1 MQQRIYLDHAA
12 TTPLH
17 PQVIHLMHE
26 AMLSNYGNPSSIHSE
41 GRTSRALIEK
51 ARKSMANHF
60 NCSIGEIFFT
70 SGATESSNMII
81 QGAVSGLGV
90 QTIITAATE
99 HHAVL
104 HTIEVLDKEGK
115 IKVIYLPLDNEGNP
129 SIISLEE
136 HLSNQ
141 ENKKV
146 LVSLMHS
153 NNETGSLLDW
163 ESVGAI
169 CQKYDALFHSD
180 TVQSVGFY
188 DIDLQ
193 NIPVHFIV
201 GSAHKFNGPKGV
213 GFVYI
218 RNENAIPP
226 FQHGGS
232 QERNMRGGTENL
244 LGIVGMALALDLAM
258 SEKSERF
265 AHLEKLKLQLFNG
278 LKDVIPGIQINGPG
292 LENSHPKI
300 LNIGFPPNPKATMIL
315 FNLDIE
321 GISASGGSACSSG
334 TDTGSHVLRAIHPE
348 NQHISVRFS
357 FSHLNTSSEVDKVI
371 EIISNIYR
379 Y

>member
-1 MQQRIYLDHAA
+1 MQYRIYLDHAA

-26 AMLSNYGNPSSIHSE
+26 TMLSNYGNPSSIHAE

-51 ARKSMANHF
+51 ARKTMAKHF

-70 SGATESSNMII
+70 SGATESNNMII

-104 HTIEVLDKEGK
+104 HTIEVLEKEGK
-115 IKVIYLPLDNEGNP
+115 IKVIYLPLDKEGNP
-129 SIISLEE
+129 SILSLEE
-136 HLSNQ
+136 HLSKQ

-153 NNETGSLLDW
+153 NNETGTLLDW
-163 ESVGAI
+163 ENVGAI

-193 NIPVHFIV
+193 NIPVHFIA

-213 GFVYI
+213 GFTYI

-278 LKDVIPGIQINGPG
+278 LKNVIPGIQINGPG

-334 TDTGSHVLRAIHPE
+334 TDTGSHVLRAIYPE

-357 FSHLNTSSEVDKVI
+357 FSHLNTSAEVDKVI

-379 Y
+379 D

>member
-26 AMLSNYGNPSSIHSE
+26 TMLNNYGNPSSIHSE

-70 SGATESSNMII
+70 SGATESNNMII

-129 SIISLEE
+129 SIISLED

>member
-51 ARKSMANHF
+51 ARKSIANHF

-70 SGATESSNMII
+70 SGATESNNMVI
-81 QGAVSGLGV
+81 QGTVSGLGV

-104 HTIEVLDKEGK
+104 HTIEVLEKEGK

-244 LGIVGMALALDLAM
+244 LGIVGMALALNLAM
-258 SEKSERF
+258 SEKSQRF

-357 FSHLNTSSEVDKVI
+357 FSHLNTSAEVDKVI

>member
-26 AMLSNYGNPSSIHSE
+26 TMLNNYGNPSSIHAE

-51 ARKSMANHF
+51 ARKTMAKHF

-70 SGATESSNMII
+70 SGATESNNMII

-104 HTIEVLDKEGK
+104 HTIEVLEKEGK
-115 IKVIYLPLDNEGNP
+115 IKVIYLPLDKEGNP
-129 SIISLEE
+129 SILSLEE
-136 HLSNQ
+136 HLSKQ

-153 NNETGSLLDW
+153 NNETGTLLDW
-163 ESVGAI
+163 ENVGAI

-193 NIPVHFIV
+193 NIPVHFIA

-213 GFVYI
+213 GFTYI

-278 LKDVIPGIQINGPG
+278 LKNVIPGIQINGPG

-357 FSHLNTSSEVDKVI
+357 FSHLNTSAEVDKVI

>member
-12 TTPLH
+12 STPLH

-51 ARKSMANHF
+51 ARKSIANHF

-70 SGATESSNMII
+70 SGATESNNMVI

-104 HTIEVLDKEGK
+104 HTIEVLEKEVK
-115 IKVIYLPLDNEGNP
+115 IKVIYLPIDNEGNP

>member
-26 AMLSNYGNPSSIHSE
+26 TMLNNYGNPSSIHSE

-51 ARKSMANHF
+51 ARKTIANHF

-70 SGATESSNMII
+70 SGATESNNMII
-81 QGAVSGLGV
+81 QGAVNGLGV

-104 HTIEVLDKEGK
+104 HTIEVLEKEGK
-115 IKVIYLPLDNEGNP
+115 IKVIYLPLDKEGNP
-129 SIISLEE
+129 SILSLEE
-136 HLSNQ
+136 HLAKE

-153 NNETGSLLDW
+153 NNETGTLLDW
-163 ESVGAI
+163 ENVGAI

-193 NIPVHFIV
+193 NIPVHFIA

-213 GFVYI
+213 GFTYI

-278 LKDVIPGIQINGPG
+278 LKNVIPGIQINGPG

-300 LNIGFPPNPKATMIL
+300 LNIGFPPNPKATMLL

-321 GISASGGSACSSG
+321 GISTSGGSACSSG
-334 TDTGSHVLRAIHPE
+334 TDTGSHVLRAIYPE

-357 FSHLNTSSEVDKVI
+357 FSHLNTSAEVDKVI

-379 Y
+379 D

>member
-51 ARKSMANHF
+51 ARKSIANHF

-70 SGATESSNMII
+70 SGATESNNMVI

-104 HTIEVLDKEGK
+104 HTIEVLEKEGK

-258 SEKSERF
+258 SEKSQRF

-357 FSHLNTSSEVDKVI
+357 FSHLNTSAEVDKVI

>member
-258 SEKSERF
+258 SEKSQRF

>member
-70 SGATESSNMII
+70 SGATESNNMII

-104 HTIEVLDKEGK
+104 HTIEVLEKEGK

-334 TDTGSHVLRAIHPE
+334 TDTGSHVLRAIYPE
-348 NQHISVRFS
+348 NQHVSVRFS

>member
-1 MQQRIYLDHAA
+1 MQYRIYLDHAA

-26 AMLSNYGNPSSIHSE
+26 TMLSNYGNPSSIHAE

-51 ARKSMANHF
+51 ARKTIANHF

-70 SGATESSNMII
+70 SGATESNNMII
-81 QGAVSGLGV
+81 QGAVNGLGV

-104 HTIEVLDKEGK
+104 HTIEVLEKEGK
-115 IKVIYLPLDNEGNP
+115 IKVIYLPLDKEGNP
-129 SIISLEE
+129 SILSLEE
-136 HLSNQ
+136 HLSKQ

-153 NNETGSLLDW
+153 NNETGTLLDW
-163 ESVGAI
+163 ENVGAI

-213 GFVYI
+213 GFTYI

-278 LKDVIPGIQINGPG
+278 LKNVIPGIQINGPG

-300 LNIGFPPNPKATMIL
+300 LNIGFPPNPKATMLL

-321 GISASGGSACSSG
+321 GISTSGGSACSSG
-334 TDTGSHVLRAIHPE
+334 TDTGSHVLRAIYPE

-357 FSHLNTSSEVDKVI
+357 FSHLNTSAEVDKVI

-379 Y
+379 D

>member
-153 NNETGSLLDW
+153 NNETGTLLDW

>member
-26 AMLSNYGNPSSIHSE
+26 TMLNNYGNPSSIHSE

-51 ARKSMANHF
+51 ARKTMANHF

-70 SGATESSNMII
+70 SGATESNNMII
-81 QGAVSGLGV
+81 QGAVNGLGV

-104 HTIEVLDKEGK
+104 HTIEVLEKEGK
-115 IKVIYLPLDNEGNP
+115 IKVIYLPLDKEGNP
-129 SIISLEE
+129 SILSLEE

-153 NNETGSLLDW
+153 NNETGALLDW
-163 ESVGAI
+163 EKVGAI

-193 NIPVHFIV
+193 NLPVHFIA

-258 SEKSERF
+258 SEKAERF

-278 LKDVIPGIQINGPG
+278 LKKVIPGIQINGPG

-300 LNIGFPPNPKATMIL
+300 LNIGFPPNPKATMLL

-321 GISASGGSACSSG
+321 GISTSGGSACSSG
-334 TDTGSHVLRAIHPE
+334 TDTGSHVLRAIYPD
-348 NQHISVRFS
+348 NQNISVRFS
-357 FSHLNTSSEVDKVI
+357 FSHLNTSAEVDKVI

>member
-26 AMLSNYGNPSSIHSE
+26 TMLNNYGNPSSIHSE

-104 HTIEVLDKEGK
+104 HTIEVLEKEGK
-115 IKVIYLPLDNEGNP
+115 IKVIYLPLDNEGNL

-169 CQKYDALFHSD
+169 CKKYDALFHSD

-357 FSHLNTSSEVDKVI
+357 FSHLNTSAEVDKVI

>member
-1 MQQRIYLDHAA
+1 
-12 TTPLH
+12 
-17 PQVIHLMHE
+17 MHE
-26 AMLSNYGNPSSIHSE
+26 TMLNNYGNPSSIHSE

-70 SGATESSNMII
+70 SGATESNNMII

-129 SIISLEE
+129 SIISLED

-278 LKDVIPGIQINGPG
+278 LKDVIPGIHINGPG

-334 TDTGSHVLRAIHPE
+334 TDTGSHVLRAIYPE
-348 NQHISVRFS
+348 SQHISVRFS
-357 FSHLNTSSEVDKVI
+357 FSHLNTSAEVDKVI

>member
-1 MQQRIYLDHAA
+1 MQYRIYLDHAA

-26 AMLSNYGNPSSIHSE
+26 TMLSNYGNPSSIHAE

-51 ARKSMANHF
+51 ARKTMAKHF

-70 SGATESSNMII
+70 SGATESNNMII

-104 HTIEVLDKEGK
+104 HTIEVLEKEGK
-115 IKVIYLPLDNEGNP
+115 IKVIYLPLDKEGNP
-129 SIISLEE
+129 SILSLEE
-136 HLSNQ
+136 HLSKQ

-153 NNETGSLLDW
+153 NNETGTLLDW
-163 ESVGAI
+163 ENVGAI

-193 NIPVHFIV
+193 NIPVHFIA

-213 GFVYI
+213 GFTYI

-278 LKDVIPGIQINGPG
+278 LKNVIPGIQINGPG

-300 LNIGFPPNPKATMIL
+300 LNIGFPPNPKATMLL

-321 GISASGGSACSSG
+321 GISTSGGSACSSG

-357 FSHLNTSSEVDKVI
+357 FSHLNTSAEVDKVI

-379 Y
+379 D

>member
-26 AMLSNYGNPSSIHSE
+26 TMLNNYGNPSSIHSE

-51 ARKSMANHF
+51 ARKTMANHF

-70 SGATESSNMII
+70 SGATESNNMII

-90 QTIITAATE
+90 QTIITAASE

-104 HTIEVLDKEGK
+104 HTIEVLEKEGK
-115 IKVIYLPLDNEGNP
+115 IKVIYLPLDKEGNP
-129 SIISLEE
+129 SILSLEE
-136 HLSNQ
+136 HLVKE
-141 ENKKV
+141 ENKQV

-153 NNETGSLLDW
+153 NNETGTLLDW
-163 ESVGAI
+163 ANVGAI

-193 NIPVHFIV
+193 NIPVHFIA

-278 LKDVIPGIQINGPG
+278 LKKVIPGIQINGPG

-300 LNIGFPPNPKATMIL
+300 LNIGFPPNPKATMLL

-321 GISASGGSACSSG
+321 GISTSGGSACSSG
-334 TDTGSHVLRAIHPE
+334 TDTGSHVLRAIYPE

-357 FSHLNTSSEVDKVI
+357 FSHLNTSAEVDKVI

>member
-26 AMLSNYGNPSSIHSE
+26 TMLNNYGNPSSIHSE

-70 SGATESSNMII
+70 SGATESNNMII

-104 HTIEVLDKEGK
+104 HTIEALEKEGK
-115 IKVIYLPLDNEGNP
+115 IKVIYLPLDKEGNP

>member
-258 SEKSERF
+258 SEKSQRF

-357 FSHLNTSSEVDKVI
+357 FSHLNTSAEVDKVI

>member
-1 MQQRIYLDHAA
+1 MQYRIYLDHAA

-26 AMLSNYGNPSSIHSE
+26 TMLSNYGNPSSIHAE

-51 ARKSMANHF
+51 ARKTMAKHF

-70 SGATESSNMII
+70 SGATESNNMII
-81 QGAVSGLGV
+81 QGSVSGLGV

-104 HTIEVLDKEGK
+104 HTIEVLEKEGK
-115 IKVIYLPLDNEGNP
+115 IKVIYLPLDKEGNP
-129 SIISLEE
+129 SILSLEE
-136 HLSNQ
+136 HLSKQ

-153 NNETGSLLDW
+153 NNETGTLLDW
-163 ESVGAI
+163 ENVGAI

-193 NIPVHFIV
+193 NIPVHFIA

-213 GFVYI
+213 GFTYI

-278 LKDVIPGIQINGPG
+278 LKNVIPGIQINGPG

-300 LNIGFPPNPKATMIL
+300 LNIGFPPNPKATMLL

-334 TDTGSHVLRAIHPE
+334 TDTGSHVLRAIYPE

-357 FSHLNTSSEVDKVI
+357 FSHLNTSAEVDKVI

-379 Y
+379 D

>member
-51 ARKSMANHF
+51 ARKSIANHF

-70 SGATESSNMII
+70 SGATESNNMVI

-104 HTIEVLDKEGK
+104 HTIEVLEKEGK

-357 FSHLNTSSEVDKVI
+357 FSHLNTSAEVDKVI

>member
-1 MQQRIYLDHAA
+1 MQYRIYLDHAA

-26 AMLSNYGNPSSIHSE
+26 TMLSNYGNPSSIHAE

-51 ARKSMANHF
+51 ARKTMAKHF

-70 SGATESSNMII
+70 SGATESNNMII

-104 HTIEVLDKEGK
+104 HTIEVLEKEGK
-115 IKVIYLPLDNEGNP
+115 IKVIYLPLDKEGNP
-129 SIISLEE
+129 SILSLEE
-136 HLSNQ
+136 HLSKQ

-153 NNETGSLLDW
+153 NNETGTLLDW
-163 ESVGAI
+163 ENVGAI

-193 NIPVHFIV
+193 NIPAHFIA

-213 GFVYI
+213 GFTYI

-278 LKDVIPGIQINGPG
+278 LKNVIPGIQINGPG

-300 LNIGFPPNPKATMIL
+300 LNIGFPPNPKATMLL

-321 GISASGGSACSSG
+321 GISTSGGSACSSG
-334 TDTGSHVLRAIHPE
+334 TDTGSHVLRAIYPE

-357 FSHLNTSSEVDKVI
+357 FSHLNTSAEVDKVI

-379 Y
+379 D

>member
-26 AMLSNYGNPSSIHSE
+26 TMLNNYGNPSSIHSE

-51 ARKSMANHF
+51 ARKSIANHF

-70 SGATESSNMII
+70 SGATESNNMVI
-81 QGAVSGLGV
+81 QGTVSGLGV

-258 SEKSERF
+258 SEKSQRF

-357 FSHLNTSSEVDKVI
+357 FSHLNTSAEVDKVI

>member
-26 AMLSNYGNPSSIHSE
+26 TMLNNYGNPSSIHSE

-104 HTIEVLDKEGK
+104 HTIEVLEKEGK

>member
-26 AMLSNYGNPSSIHSE
+26 TMLNNYGNPSSIHSE

-104 HTIEVLDKEGK
+104 HTIEVLEKEGK

-334 TDTGSHVLRAIHPE
+334 TDTGSHVLRAIYPE
-348 NQHISVRFS
+348 NQHVSVRFS
-357 FSHLNTSSEVDKVI
+357 FSHLNTSAEVDKVI

>member
-12 TTPLH
+12 STPLH

-104 HTIEVLDKEGK
+104 HTIEVLEKEGK

-258 SEKSERF
+258 SEKSQRF

>member
-12 TTPLH
+12 STPLH
-17 PQVIHLMHE
+17 PQVIHFMHE

-104 HTIEVLDKEGK
+104 HTIEVLEKEGK

>member
-26 AMLSNYGNPSSIHSE
+26 TMLSNYGNPSSIHSE

-104 HTIEVLDKEGK
+104 HTIEVLEKEGK

>member
-26 AMLSNYGNPSSIHSE
+26 TMLNNYGNPSSIHSE

-51 ARKSMANHF
+51 ARKTMANHF

-70 SGATESSNMII
+70 SGATESNNMII

-104 HTIEVLDKEGK
+104 HTIEVLEKEGK
-115 IKVIYLPLDNEGNP
+115 IKVIYLPLDKEGNP
-129 SIISLEE
+129 SILSLEE

-153 NNETGSLLDW
+153 NNETGTLLDW
-163 ESVGAI
+163 ENVGAI

-193 NIPVHFIV
+193 NLPVHFIA

-278 LKDVIPGIQINGPG
+278 LKKVIPGIQINGPG

-300 LNIGFPPNPKATMIL
+300 LNIGFPPNPKATMLL

-321 GISASGGSACSSG
+321 GISTSGGSACSSG
-334 TDTGSHVLRAIHPE
+334 TDTGSHVLRAIYPD
-348 NQHISVRFS
+348 NQHVSVRFS
-357 FSHLNTSSEVDKVI
+357 FSHLNTSAEVDKVI

-379 Y
+379 N

>member
-1 MQQRIYLDHAA
+1 MQYRIYLDHAA

-26 AMLSNYGNPSSIHSE
+26 TMLSNYGNPSSIHAE

-51 ARKSMANHF
+51 ARKTMAKHF

-70 SGATESSNMII
+70 SGATESNNMII

-104 HTIEVLDKEGK
+104 HTIEVLEKEGK
-115 IKVIYLPLDNEGNP
+115 IKVIYLPLDKEGNP
-129 SIISLEE
+129 SILSLEE
-136 HLSNQ
+136 HLSKQ

-153 NNETGSLLDW
+153 NNETGTLLDW
-163 ESVGAI
+163 ENVGAI

-193 NIPVHFIV
+193 NIPVHFIA

-213 GFVYI
+213 GFTYI

-278 LKDVIPGIQINGPG
+278 LKNVIPGIQINGPG

-357 FSHLNTSSEVDKVI
+357 FSHLNTSAEVDKVI

>member
-12 TTPLH
+12 STPLH

-70 SGATESSNMII
+70 SGATESNNMVI
-81 QGAVSGLGV
+81 QGTVSGLGI
-90 QTIITAATE
+90 QIIITAATE

-104 HTIEVLDKEGK
+104 HTLEVLEKEGK
-115 IKVIYLPLDNEGNP
+115 IKVIYLPLDKEGNP

>member
-26 AMLSNYGNPSSIHSE
+26 TMLNNYGNPSSIHSE

-51 ARKSMANHF
+51 ARKTMANHF

-70 SGATESSNMII
+70 SGATESNNMII
-81 QGAVSGLGV
+81 QGAVNGLGV

-104 HTIEVLDKEGK
+104 HTIEVLEKEGK
-115 IKVIYLPLDNEGNP
+115 IKVIYLPLDKEGNP
-129 SIISLEE
+129 SILSLEE

-153 NNETGSLLDW
+153 NNETGTLLDW
-163 ESVGAI
+163 ENVGAI

-193 NIPVHFIV
+193 NLPVHFIA

-278 LKDVIPGIQINGPG
+278 LKKVIPGIQINGPG

-300 LNIGFPPNPKATMIL
+300 LNIGFPPNPKATMLL

-321 GISASGGSACSSG
+321 GISTSGGSACSSG
-334 TDTGSHVLRAIHPE
+334 TDTGSHVLRAIYPD
-348 NQHISVRFS
+348 NQHVSVRFS
-357 FSHLNTSSEVDKVI
+357 FSHLNTSAEVDKVI

>member
-244 LGIVGMALALDLAM
+244 LGIVGMALALNLAM
-258 SEKSERF
+258 SEKSQRF

-357 FSHLNTSSEVDKVI
+357 FSHLNTSAEVDKVI

>member
-1 MQQRIYLDHAA
+1 MQYRIYLDHAA

-26 AMLSNYGNPSSIHSE
+26 TMLSNYGNPSSIHAE

-51 ARKSMANHF
+51 ARKTMAKHF

-70 SGATESSNMII
+70 SGATESNNMII

-104 HTIEVLDKEGK
+104 HTIEVLEKEGK
-115 IKVIYLPLDNEGNP
+115 IKVIYLPLDKEGNP
-129 SIISLEE
+129 SILSLEE
-136 HLSNQ
+136 HLSKQ

-153 NNETGSLLDW
+153 NNETGTLLDW
-163 ESVGAI
+163 ENVGAI

-193 NIPVHFIV
+193 NIPVHFIA

-213 GFVYI
+213 GFTYI

-278 LKDVIPGIQINGPG
+278 LKNVIPGIQINGPG

-300 LNIGFPPNPKATMIL
+300 LNIGFPPNPKATMLL

-321 GISASGGSACSSG
+321 GISTSGGSACSSG
-334 TDTGSHVLRAIHPE
+334 TDTGSHVLRAIYPD
-348 NQHISVRFS
+348 NQHVSVRFS
-357 FSHLNTSSEVDKVI
+357 FSHLNTSAEVDKVI

-379 Y
+379 N

>member
-26 AMLSNYGNPSSIHSE
+26 TMLNNYGNPSSIHSE

-51 ARKSMANHF
+51 ARKTMANHF

-70 SGATESSNMII
+70 SGATESNNMII

-104 HTIEVLDKEGK
+104 HTIEVLEKEGK
-115 IKVIYLPLDNEGNP
+115 IKVIYLPLDKEGNP
-129 SIISLEE
+129 SILSLEE

-153 NNETGSLLDW
+153 NNETGTLLDW
-163 ESVGAI
+163 ENVGAI

-193 NIPVHFIV
+193 NLPVHFIA

-244 LGIVGMALALDLAM
+244 LGIVGMALALDLAL

-278 LKDVIPGIQINGPG
+278 LKKVIPGIQINGPG

-300 LNIGFPPNPKATMIL
+300 LNIGFPPNPKATMLL

-321 GISASGGSACSSG
+321 GISTSGGSACSSG
-334 TDTGSHVLRAIHPE
+334 TDTGSHVLRAIYPE

-357 FSHLNTSSEVDKVI
+357 FSHLNTSAEVDKVI